1 MICQGIVQLFY
12 ERGYFMCNLDIR
24 NAAKEAGVFLYQIA
38 DKLGISEPTMV
49 RWLRYELPAEKKTRI
64 MSIISEL
71 AAEKKKTA

>member
-1 MICQGIVQLFY
+1 
-12 ERGYFMCNLDIR
+12 MCNLDIR

-64 MSIISEL
+64 MSIISER

>member
-1 MICQGIVQLFY
+1 
-12 ERGYFMCNLDIR
+12 MCNLDIR

>member
-1 MICQGIVQLFY
+1 
-12 ERGYFMCNLDIR
+12 MCNLDIR

-49 RWLRYELPAEKKTRI
+49 RCLRYELPAEKKTRI

-71 AAEKKKTA
+71 AAEKNKTA